1 MPTLPEIIKDAESK
15 MQKSIES
22 ARHEFSTLRTGRANP
37 AILDGINVESY
48 GTSMPINQVAQVHA
62 TDARQIVISP
72 YDRSMLGPIEK
83 AIKISDLNI
92 NPINDGV
99 SVRLNLPPLTN
110 DRRKEMVKVLQR
122 KAEDGKVSIRNIRR
136 DFNDQIKQLEKKSEV
151 SKDEAKRSEDQLQK
165 LTDRHIAQVDEL
177 QKNKEAELMEV

>member
-1 MPTLPEIIKDAESK
+1 MSTLPEIIKDAEAK
-15 MQKSIES
+15 MQKSIEA

-37 AILDGINVESY
+37 ALLDGINVESY
-48 GTSMPINQVAQVHA
+48 GSSLPINQVAQVHA

-83 AIKISDLNI
+83 SIKISDLNI
-92 NPINDGV
+92 NPVNDGV
-99 SVRLNLPPLTN
+99 SIRLNLPPLTN

-122 KAEDGKVSIRNIRR
+122 KAEDGKVAIRNIRR

-151 SKDEAKRSEDQLQK
+151 SKDDAKRSEDQLQK
-165 LTDRHIAQVDEL
+165 LTDRHIAQIDEL

>member
-1 MPTLPEIIKDAESK
+1 
-15 MQKSIES
+15 MQKSIEA

-37 AILDGINVESY
+37 ALLDGINVESY
-48 GTSMPINQVAQVHA
+48 GSSLPINQVAQVHA

-83 AIKISDLNI
+83 SIKISDLNI
-92 NPINDGV
+92 NPVNDGV
-99 SVRLNLPPLTN
+99 SIRLNLPPLTN

-122 KAEDGKVSIRNIRR
+122 KAEDGKVAIRNIRR

-151 SKDEAKRSEDQLQK
+151 SKDDAKRSEDQLQK
-165 LTDRHIAQVDEL
+165 LTDRHIAQIDEL

>member
-1 MPTLPEIIKDAESK
+1 MATLSEIIKEGEAK
-15 MQKSIES
+15 MVKSIDA

-37 AILDGINVESY
+37 AILDGITVESY
-48 GTSMPINQVAQVHA
+48 GASMPINEVAQILA

-83 AIKISDLNI
+83 AIKMSDLNI
-92 NPINDGV
+92 NPINDGIG
-99 SVRLNLPPLTN
+99 VRLNLPPLTN

-122 KAEDGKVSIRNIRR
+122 KAEDGKVAVRNIRR
-136 DFNDQIKQLEKKSEV
+136 DANDQIKQLEKKSEV

-165 LTDRHIAQVDEL
+165 LTDKYIGQVEDL
-177 QKNKEAELMEV
+177 QKAKEAELMEV

>member
-1 MPTLPEIIKDAESK
+1 MSTLPEIIKDAEAK
-15 MQKSIES
+15 MQKSVEA

-37 AILDGINVESY
+37 SILDGINVESY

-92 NPINDGV
+92 NPVNDGIGI
-99 SVRLNLPPLTN
+99 RLNLPSLTN
-110 DRRKEMVKVLQR
+110 DRRKEMVKVLQK
-122 KAEDGKVSIRNIRR
+122 KAEEGKVAVRNVRR
-136 DFNDQIKQLEKKSEV
+136 DFNEQIKQLEKKSEV
-151 SKDEAKRSEDQLQK
+151 SKDDAKRSEEQLQK
-165 LTDRHIAQVDEL
+165 VTDRNIAQIDEL
-177 QKNKEAELMEV
+177 QKQKEAELMEV

>member
-1 MPTLPEIIKDAESK
+1 MATLPEIIKDAETK
-15 MQKSIES
+15 MQKSVEA

-37 AILDGINVESY
+37 SILDGINVESY

-72 YDRSMLGPIEK
+72 YDRAMLGPIER
-83 AIKISDLNI
+83 AIKLSDLNI
-92 NPINDGV
+92 NPINDGIG
-99 SVRLNLPPLTN
+99 VRLNLPPLTN

-122 KAEDGKVSIRNIRR
+122 KSEEGKVSIRNVRR
-136 DFNDQIKQLEKKSEV
+136 DFNDQIKSLEKKSEV

-165 LTDRHIAQVDEL
+165 LTDRYIAQVDEL
-177 QKNKEAELMEV
+177 QKTKEAELLEV